1 MYTAYDIIMILVTAG
16 LLGILFAIA
25 FDFYHR
31 RPTLRLNARIEKA
44 AYDITVLSAQ
54 IEQLKQIINGRKA
67 PTGSTLVW
75 GTVDGIPRD
84 FNSKG
89 KWWHGKSV
97 NEIIEEAEKQK
108 EIREKYA
115 EMIVEIRRGEKTL
128 LNSNRDLKYQLT
140 MLTEKHEV
148 LNDRFI
154 HANELVRQYAEQI
167 DGVKAA
173 HDDNVALFTA
183 FVLET
188 KRALMLLHKSLHVT
202 NIRSNIR
209 AAYLILFNILNERGE
224 FIVRNGELIDL
235 RNESPKE
242 KAK

>member
-1 MYTAYDIIMILVTAG
+1 
-16 LLGILFAIA
+16 
-25 FDFYHR
+25 
-31 RPTLRLNARIEKA
+31 
-44 AYDITVLSAQ
+44 
-54 IEQLKQIINGRKA
+54 
-67 PTGSTLVW
+67 
-75 GTVDGIPRD
+75 
-84 FNSKG
+84 
-89 KWWHGKSV
+89 
-97 NEIIEEAEKQK
+97 
-108 EIREKYA
+108 
-115 EMIVEIRRGEKTL
+115 
-128 LNSNRDLKYQLT
+128 